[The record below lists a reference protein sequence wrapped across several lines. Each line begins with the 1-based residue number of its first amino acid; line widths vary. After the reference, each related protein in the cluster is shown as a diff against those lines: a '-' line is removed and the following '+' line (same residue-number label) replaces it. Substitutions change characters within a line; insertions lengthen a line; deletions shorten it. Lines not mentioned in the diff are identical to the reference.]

1 MTGSGLAR
9 TLALCGCFVVAAVV
23 LDRQPVRPGRAA
35 DAARLVCDGSR
46 GWKSTR
52 SVEFDPKIVTILGV
66 TEYLNRVYVREQDR
80 AQAGL
85 YVGYYKS
92 QRQGESIHSPL
103 NCLPGSGWQPITS
116 GRAIIPIPPDASPSP
131 AAPSIEVNRYVVQK
145 GLDTLLVMYWYQS
158 HGRVIASEYWGKF
171 YLVADALRLNR
182 TDAAMIRVMV
192 PITSPAATEA
202 ADRTATNFVQAMVR
216 PSSGGVRMRAGSTA
230 RALASSRGFSRSSAR
245 GAGRVDDGGLRSA
258 DSYVAAGPDTPPRG
272 GIGSIVMPP
281 RAQRDPRFAK
291 APPSADAYAPTISR
305 APRRNTSSPR
315 SCCLTMPRRS

>member
-1 MTGSGLAR
+1 MAGGAFMTGSDFAR
-9 TLALCGCFVVAAVV
+9 TLALCGCLVVAAVV
-23 LDRQPVRPGRAA
+23 LDHASQSEPVALRTPLASFPTEV
-35 DAARLVCDGSR
+35 D

-80 AQAGL
+80 TQVGL

-116 GRAIIPIPPDASPSP
+116 GRAIIPIPADASASL

-145 GLDTLLVMYWYQS
+145 GLDTLLVLYWYQS

-182 TDAAMIRVMV
+182 TDAAIIRVMV
-192 PITSPAATEA
+192 PIGDPAATEA
-202 ADRTATNFVQAMVR
+202 ADRTATNFVQAMVQLLGR
-216 PSSGGVRMRAGSTA
+216 H
-230 RALASSRGFSRSSAR
+230 LA
-245 GAGRVDDGGLRSA
+245 V
-258 DSYVAAGPDTPPRG
+258 
-272 GIGSIVMPP
+272 
-281 RAQRDPRFAK
+281 
-291 APPSADAYAPTISR
+291 
-305 APRRNTSSPR
+305 
-315 SCCLTMPRRS
+315 